1 MSEIEAVLVITLFV
15 NNIVLGIVLYFYLK
29 LKIQTKQKI
38 QEYNC
43 LINDYKKTL
52 VVMDE
57 NITHLRKIV
66 ADTQNEA
73 INVNCENIGSIGSTE
88 STETIAVIENIDANT
103 DSIKLVNKKDI
114 ENGK

>member
-1 MSEIEAVLVITLFV
+1 MSEIEAVLVITLFI
-15 NNIVLGIVLYFYLK
+15 NIIVLGIVLYFYLK

-38 QEYNC
+38 QEYDC

-66 ADTQNEA
+66 TDTQNEA
-73 INVNCENIGSIGSTE
+73 INVNS
-88 STETIAVIENIDANT
+88 ETIAIIENVDTNT
-103 DSIKLVNKKDI
+103 DSIKLINKKDI

>member
-1 MSEIEAVLVITLFV
+1 MSEIEAVLVITLFI
-15 NNIVLGIVLYFYLK
+15 NIIVLGIILYFYLK

-38 QEYNC
+38 QEYDC

-66 ADTQNEA
+66 KDTQNEA
-73 INVNCENIGSIGSTE
+73 INVNT
-88 STETIAVIENIDANT
+88 ENIDTNT
-103 DSIKLVNKKDI
+103 DSIKLINKKE

>member
-1 MSEIEAVLVITLFV
+1 MSEIEAVLVITLFI
-15 NNIVLGIVLYFYLK
+15 NNIVLGIVLYFYTK
-29 LKIQTKQKI
+29 HKIQTKQKI
-38 QEYNC
+38 QEYDC

-66 ADTQNEA
+66 KDTQKVESNE
-73 INVNCENIGSIGSTE
+73 NNE
-88 STETIAVIENIDANT
+88 SNEITETIAIVENVDANT
-103 DSIKLVNKKDI
+103 DSIKLINKKE